1 MKAQLYILFA
11 NEKFGLSQGELLVA
25 TITVNLRVLQ
35 YLESFMK
42 TLIVTV
48 FNLIFGYYMMKY
60 SSNLGKFKIS
70 IFSNY

>member
-1 MKAQLYILFA
+1 MRAQLYIFFV
-11 NEKFGLSQGELLVA
+11 NEKFGLNQGELLVA
-25 TITVNLRVLQ
+25 TTTMNLRVLQ

-42 TLIVTV
+42 TLIVAV

-60 SSNLGKFKIS
+60 SSNLGNFKIS